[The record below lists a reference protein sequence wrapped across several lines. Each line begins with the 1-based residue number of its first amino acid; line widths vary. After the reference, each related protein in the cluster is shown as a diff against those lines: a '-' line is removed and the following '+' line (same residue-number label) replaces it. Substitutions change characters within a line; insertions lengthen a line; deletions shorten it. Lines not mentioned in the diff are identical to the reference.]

1 MIFESRPFSLGNFS
15 GPDLNPRSVPP
26 HLEED
31 EAAALKIFSLI
42 TWFAWKETLNGELSR
57 LKRCLTRYSG
67 RMPMDTVQKLLEI
80 TSRLEHLECSAEWIT
95 RETVQN
101 DNGVAQTG
109 TLIAVLADEIRE
121 RVCNLVRDLEKQVS
135 LQELH

>member
-42 TWFAWKETLNGELSR
+42 TWL
-57 LKRCLTRYSG
+57 
-67 RMPMDTVQKLLEI
+67 
-80 TSRLEHLECSAEWIT
+80 
-95 RETVQN
+95 
-101 DNGVAQTG
+101 
-109 TLIAVLADEIRE
+109 LADEIRE

>member
-1 MIFESRPFSLGNFS
+1 MNVVSKSAAYDGRFFTQEVTKLVTLG
-15 GPDLNPRSVPP
+15 GYR
-26 HLEED
+26 
-31 EAAALKIFSLI
+31 
-42 TWFAWKETLNGELSR
+42 
-57 LKRCLTRYSG
+57 
-67 RMPMDTVQKLLEI
+67 MDTVQKLLEI

-121 RVCNLVRDLEKQVS
+121 RVCNLVRDLERQVS
-135 LQELH
+135 LQDLH